1 MIAATVCGNLGRDAE
16 LRDTRAGSVLS
27 FSVASSQG
35 KRGEETTTW
44 VRCSLFGK
52 RAEALAQYLTKG
64 TRVAVA
70 GSMSLREYEGRN
82 GPGTSLELLV
92 SEVQLMGGGE
102 RASGARSGAEAS
114 EDDTATAEDD
124 DIPF

>member
-1 MIAATVCGNLGRDAE
+1 VIAATVCGNLGRDAE

-52 RAEALAQYLTKG
+52 RAEALARYLTKG

-70 GSMSLREYEGRN
+70 GTLSLREYEGRN
-82 GPGTSLELLV
+82 GPGTSLELMV

-102 RASGARSGAEAS
+102 RGGARSTPEPT
-114 EDDTATAEDD
+114 EDATATAEDD
-124 DIPF
+124 DDIPF